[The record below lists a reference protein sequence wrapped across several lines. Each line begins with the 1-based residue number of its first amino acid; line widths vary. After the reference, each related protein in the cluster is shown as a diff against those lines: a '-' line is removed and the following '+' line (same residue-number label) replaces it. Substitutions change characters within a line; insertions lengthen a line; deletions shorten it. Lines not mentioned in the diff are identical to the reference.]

1 MALSAQ
7 QKQIIKDS
15 SILYRS
21 EINQINTWVY
31 NEPDDDRC
39 EKLYLLRA
47 LSTIEHTNRIGL
59 LNDEEVSEEML
70 EAVAN
75 EVNLYFPEKDDAE
88 LFDDI
93 AILEDDIKDRF
104 FDNPIK
110 EKQALLNELELSFKI

>member
-1 MALSAQ
+1 MALSIQ

-15 SILYRS
+15 TILYRS
-21 EINQINTWVY
+21 EINQINSWIY
-31 NEPDDDRC
+31 KEPDDDRC

-59 LNDEEVSEEML
+59 LNDEDVSETML
-70 EAVAN
+70 ELVAN

-104 FDNPIK
+104 FDNTEK
-110 EKQALLNELELSFKI
+110 EKQLLLSELGLSF

>member
-7 QKQIIKDS
+7 EKQIIKDS

-21 EINQINTWVY
+21 EINQINSWVY

-47 LSTIEHTNRIGL
+47 ISTIEHTNRIGL
-59 LNDEEVSEEML
+59 LNDDEISETDL
-70 EAVAN
+70 ELVAQ
-75 EVNLYFPEKDDAE
+75 EVNRYFPEKDDAE

-93 AILEDDIKDRF
+93 AILEDDVKDRF
-104 FDNPIK
+104 FDNPTK
-110 EKQALLNELELSFKI
+110 EKQTLLTELGLSF

>member
-1 MALSAQ
+1 MNLSAH
-7 QKQIIKDS
+7 QKQTIEDS
-15 SILYRS
+15 TILYRS
-21 EINQINTWVY
+21 EINQINSWIY
-31 NEPDDDRC
+31 KEPDDERC

-70 EAVAN
+70 ESVAN

-93 AILEDDIKDRF
+93 AILEDDIIDHF
-104 FDNPIK
+104 FDNPAK
-110 EKQALLNELELSFKI
+110 EKQTLLNELGLSF

>member
-7 QKQIIKDS
+7 EKQIIKDS

-21 EINQINTWVY
+21 EINQINSWVY

-47 LSTIEHTNRIGL
+47 ISTIEHTNRIGL
-59 LNDEEVSEEML
+59 LNDDEVSETDL
-70 EAVAN
+70 ELVAQ
-75 EVNLYFPEKDDAE
+75 EVNRYFPEKDDAE

-93 AILEDDIKDRF
+93 AILEDDVKDRF
-104 FDNPIK
+104 FDNPTK
-110 EKQALLNELELSFKI
+110 EKQALLTELGLSF

>member
-7 QKQIIKDS
+7 EKQIIKDS

-21 EINQINTWVY
+21 EINQINSWVY
-31 NEPDDDRC
+31 DEPDDDRC

-59 LNDEEVSEEML
+59 LNDDEVSETDL
-70 EAVAN
+70 ELVAQ
-75 EVNLYFPEKDDAE
+75 EVNRYFPEKDDAE

-93 AILEDDIKDRF
+93 AILEDDVKDRF
-104 FDNPIK
+104 FDNPTK
-110 EKQALLNELELSFKI
+110 EKQALLTELGLSF

>member
-7 QKQIIKDS
+7 RKQIIKDS
-15 SILYRS
+15 SILYRA
-21 EINQINTWVY
+21 EINQINTWIY

-47 LSTIEHTNRIGL
+47 IATIDHTNRIGL
-59 LNDEEVSEEML
+59 LDDEEVSEEIL
-70 EAVAN
+70 DSVAN

-104 FDNPIK
+104 FYNPEK
-110 EKQALLNELELSFKI
+110 EKQALLHELGLSF